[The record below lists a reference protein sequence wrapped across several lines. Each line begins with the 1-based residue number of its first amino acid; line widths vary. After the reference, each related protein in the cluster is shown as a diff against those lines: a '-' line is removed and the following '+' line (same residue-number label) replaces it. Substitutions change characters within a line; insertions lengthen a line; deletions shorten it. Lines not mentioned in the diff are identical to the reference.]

1 MAENKEH
8 SLVKK
13 FASRFGI
20 DANKLLGTL
29 MATAFR
35 QRDGQVPSTEQLVAL
50 LVVADQYNLNP
61 FTKEIYAYP
70 DKQNGIIPVVS
81 VDGWVRIAN
90 EHPQFDGIDFRYS
103 EEMFEPAKGV
113 KLHEWVEAIIYRK
126 DRQHPICVREYAE
139 EVHRQPILV
148 KKRDG
153 SGSYEVQTPWQS
165 HGKRM
170 HRHKALIQGLRI
182 AFGFA
187 GIYDQDEAERIIE
200 GETAELIDQ
209 ANPPRQLP
217 AASGTGG
224 LKAKLGINAAAEQGE
239 AVPA

>member
-8 SLVKK
+8 SLVRK
-13 FASRFGI
+13 FADRFGI
-20 DANKLLGTL
+20 EAGKLLGTL

-35 QRDGQVPSTEQLVAL
+35 QRDGQTPSNEQLVAL

-90 EHPQFDGIDFRYS
+90 EHPQFDGIDFNYS
-103 EEMFEPAKGV
+103 EELFEPAKGV
-113 KLHEWVEAIIYRK
+113 KLHEWVEAVIYRK
-126 DRQHPICVREYAE
+126 DRQHPIRVREYAE
-139 EVHRQPILV
+139 EVHRLPILV
-148 KKRDG
+148 KKREG
-153 SGSYEVQTPWQS
+153 GSYEVQTPWQS

-200 GETAELIDQ
+200 GETAAMIDQ
-209 ANPPRQLP
+209 ANPQRQLP
-217 AASGTGG
+217 ATAGTDG
-224 LKAKLGINAAAEQGE
+224 LKAKLGINANAEPAE